1 MLQHGLTRTWLLHIH
16 TSQPAPSM
24 HRRCYCGP
32 TCCSMTLCRKDK
44 GVKTWCYQVSGVQR
58 TQATWIWICV
68 KSCTQK
74 NKPWLLNSLSWGNHH
89 RGGDLYLFSLSFSA
103 WTLHHYPGGNP
114 HLYLCPFLC
123 ERCIIILVE
132 IHTYTSVLLCSN
144 ALSSSWWQSALNTSV
159 LRCSNA

>member
-1 MLQHGLTRTWLLHIH
+1 MRESSSWWRSVPFFSVLL
-16 TSQPAPSM
+16 
-24 HRRCYCGP
+24 C
-32 TCCSMTLCRKDK
+32 
-44 GVKTWCYQVSGVQR
+44 
-58 TQATWIWICV
+58 
-68 KSCTQK
+68 
-74 NKPWLLNSLSWGNHH
+74 LNASSSSWWQSA
-89 RGGDLYLFSLSFSA
+89 FIPLSFSA
-103 WTLHHYPGGNP
+103 RTLYHHPGGNPHLYLCLFLLERFIIIPVAIRIYTSVLFCSNASSSSWWQSAFIPLSFSARTLYHYPGGNP